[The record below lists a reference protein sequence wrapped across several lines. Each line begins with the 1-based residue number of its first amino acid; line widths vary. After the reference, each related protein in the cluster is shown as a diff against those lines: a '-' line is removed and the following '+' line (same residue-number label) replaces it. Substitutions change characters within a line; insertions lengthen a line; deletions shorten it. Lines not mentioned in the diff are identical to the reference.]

1 MGFPDTTSKK
11 WFLIFVLST
20 VVSVGLFLY
29 LTVTQIKDV
38 PPIPQE
44 VKGTKTLY
52 TYDDIVQG
60 KAYFQKY
67 VLMDHGT
74 LLGNGAYMGPDYTAW
89 ILHEKIVNLQNIYA
103 KEKFGKPYAELSTE
117 EKGQIDY
124 LVTQDVRQKSIL
136 KPDVTTVTPQ
146 HEQAFLQAKE
156 KLVKFLVEGSPAYAF
171 VGQIIKP
178 QEAEKIAAFV
188 DWSTLV
194 AVTPRPGAGPKEG
207 NVEITSLGSKELLS
221 KSLNEHPTYTN
232 NWPPEPAIGLDAT
245 YSSLFWSL
253 IAFMACWTLTIVVM
267 WAFYDYFMK
276 FEEEKTPSV
285 SITKLT
291 PMQEKVLKYVPIV
304 ALFFVL
310 QTVMGGYLAHLYAD
324 PEHSWI
330 VPQSLF
336 PFNVAREFHLNLA
349 VVWIAIGWLAGGL
362 FVAPLATKGKDFKF
376 PVAVDILWIA
386 LLVVGGGG
394 LIGMWLGALG
404 KLPDELWFWLGSEG
418 REFLELGRLWDIG
431 LVVGLVLWF
440 AIVFFTIRQA
450 EKVTPPLQM
459 MVWSA
464 FAIATL
470 YIAGMAPLHKVMPNF
485 TIDDYFRWWV
495 VHLWVENTFELF
507 AAGTLAFI
515 TVSLGLVSARFA
527 TIMMFFEAFL
537 IVAAGTIGTG
547 HHYFWM
553 GENEFWLA
561 WGGVLSSLEP
571 LPLVILMI
579 EATKEYLHIKGLGQA
594 FPFRMTFLWLAGS
607 AFLNWLGAGFFG
619 MLINLPIVNYYE
631 HGTYF
636 GMAHGHVALLGAF
649 GYISIAFLYFI
660 ARSNALAKNLH
671 WDEKISTLA
680 FWVLTVGIIL
690 FSVPVLV
697 IGEKQMEWAYNYGYW
712 AARTREVL
720 EGLDF
725 WMWVRIIPDALVL
738 GGAVLI
744 FVDLIYKLYL
754 SKKAAPVAEPSPAQQ
769 QQQ

>member
-1 MGFPDTTSKK
+1 MSNLTDAAAKK
-11 WFLIFVLST
+11 WFLIFVLSVIAAVGIFT
-20 VVSVGLFLY
+20 V
-29 LTVTQIKDV
+29 LTVIQIKNV

-44 VKGTKTLY
+44 VRGTKTLY
-52 TYDDIVQG
+52 THDDIIQG

-74 LLGNGAYMGPDYTAW
+74 LLGNGAYIGPDYTAW

-103 KEKFGKPYAELSTE
+103 QEKYGKNYSELTDE
-117 EKGQIDY
+117 EKHAVDY
-124 LVTQDVRQKSIL
+124 LVTSDVRQKSIL
-136 KPDVTTVTPQ
+136 RKGITQITPE
-146 HEQAFLQAKE
+146 HEQAWLKVKK
-156 KLVKFLVEGSPAYAF
+156 KLVEFLVKGNPQYAW
-171 VGQIIKP
+171 VGGIIKP
-178 QEAEKIAAFV
+178 EEADKIADFI

-194 AVTPRPGAGPKEG
+194 AVTPRPGKDPKIETT
-207 NVEITSLGSKELLS
+207 VVKSLGEPMNLH
-221 KSLNEHPTYTN
+221 KSLNIHPTYTN

-253 IAFMACWTLTIVVM
+253 VAFMACWTLTIVIM

-276 FEEEKTPSV
+276 FEEEKTPSLQ
-285 SITKLT
+285 ITSLT
-291 PMQEKVLKYVPIV
+291 PMQEKVLKYVPLV
-304 ALFFVL
+304 PLFFVL
-310 QTVMGGYLAHLYAD
+310 QTLLGGYLAHLFAE
-324 PEHSWI
+324 PAHNWI
-330 VPQSLF
+330 VPQSLL

-349 VVWIAIGWLAGGL
+349 VLWIAIGWLAGGL

-376 PVAVDILWIA
+376 PIAVDILWIA
-386 LLVVGGGG
+386 LLVIGGGG
-394 LIGMWLGALG
+394 LIGLWLGALG
-404 KLPDELWFWLGSEG
+404 KLPDNLWYWLGSEG
-418 REFLELGRLWDIG
+418 REYIELGRLWDIG

-440 AIVFFTIRQA
+440 AIVFFTVKQA
-450 EKVTPPLQM
+450 EKITPPLQM
-459 MVWSA
+459 MIWAA
-464 FAIATL
+464 FAIAVL
-470 YIAGMAPLHKVMPNF
+470 YMAGMAPLHKIMPNF

-507 AAGTLAFI
+507 AAGTLAFL
-515 TVSLGLVSARFA
+515 TVALGLVSARFA

-553 GENEFWLA
+553 GENEFWIA

-579 EATKEYLHIKGLGQA
+579 EATKEYLHIKHLGQI

-607 AFLNWLGAGFFG
+607 AFLNWLGAGFYG

-660 ARSNALAKNLH
+660 VRANALAKGLH
-671 WDEKISTLA
+671 WDEKVSNLA
-680 FWVLTVGIIL
+680 FWLVTIGIFL
-690 FSVPVLV
+690 FAFPVLV
-697 IGEKQMEWAYNYGYW
+697 IGEKQMRWAYDFGYW

-720 EGLDF
+720 EGMGF
-725 WMWVRIIPDALVL
+725 WLWVRLLPDMMIIA
-738 GGAVLI
+738 GAVLI
-744 FVDLIYKLYL
+744 LIDLVYKLYL
-754 SKKAAPVAEPSPAQQ
+754 SKKEVPAAATSST
-769 QQQ
+769 